1 VGRETK
7 FGLLVGLVFIVLF
20 GVILGNRTGPAPQ
33 EHAALPVGESE
44 GHRALARK
52 VNRTVDPFADD
63 GMLVME
69 SPAPPSIVPQ
79 EESLPAPEY
88 VPAETQAPPES
99 GDVGIIAF
107 EPQTVRTPA
116 GAPALAGDLL
126 EELHGEPVVVG
137 PTPAPDPA
145 KADRPVHVVRAG
157 ENLTMI
163 ARRYY
168 GTEGERLW
176 QRIWKAN
183 KDTVSD
189 PNRLATGQKLLIP
202 GLPAETPARSADTVL
217 AEAAAPVSGATIDR
231 DSVPVVNAQELARM
245 VGNQSDLL
253 EQPSKAPATY
263 RVRKGDTFY
272 HIATNLY
279 GDGRLARLLILRNKH
294 LVPDETKLKVGQRI
308 VLLDGVAVTG
318 TTDLAMAHR

>member
-1 VGRETK
+1 MGRETK

-20 GVILGNRTGPAPQ
+20 GVILGNRAGSATQ

-44 GHRALARK
+44 GHRALART
-52 VNRTVDPFADD
+52 VNRTVDPFAGD

-69 SPAPPSIVPQ
+69 HPVPPSVRPQ
-79 EESLPAPEY
+79 EESLPAPRY
-88 VPAETQAPPES
+88 VPAETAPPES

-107 EPQTVRTPA
+107 EPHTVRTPA
-116 GAPALAGDLL
+116 GDPALAGDLL
-126 EELHGEPVVVG
+126 DELHGEPVVVE
-137 PTPAPDPA
+137 PTPAPEPA

-157 ENLTMI
+157 ENLTTI

-168 GTEGERLW
+168 GAEGERLW
-176 QRIWKAN
+176 RRIWEAN
-183 KDTVSD
+183 KAAVSD
-189 PNRLATGQKLLIP
+189 PNRLAAGQKLVIP
-202 GLPAETPARSADTVL
+202 GLPAETPARSADTSL
-217 AEAAAPVSGATIDR
+217 AKAAAPAPAETIDR
-231 DSVPVVNAQELARM
+231 DAVPVVNAEELARM
-245 VGNQSDLL
+245 VGNQSDLV
-253 EQPSKAPATY
+253 EQPSKPPATY
-263 RVRKGDTFY
+263 TVRKGDTFY

-318 TTDLAMAHR
+318 TPDLAMAQR